1 MGLLDKV
8 DNLEEVKPVKKA
20 VAKKA
25 VAKKAVARKTTPER
39 PVAKAA
45 KTTTQ
50 EAKLRPT
57 GLPEGFELAGG
68 MPRYISW
75 LINFAVNFGL
85 LIMGVSMNIT
95 SSGGGGPG
103 ASTWILAGAIAAIL
117 VNTMVMPVWTGR
129 NFGEFTSRTKYI
141 NVYGNRPLFLHPI
154 FNNLLGFLSLIGFFF
169 VFTSMSE
176 LSDSQKEVTY
186 FVIGI
191 ILMVIWVVNF
201 FFKKNS
207 DYSQG
212 LFDMMFK
219 CYLVKHVATG
229 EETGWFA
236 RFEALGDFG
245 DKYTEKSAARETK
258 RAERA
263 EEKINKAKQAKAEI
277 DSEDQSKD

>member
-25 VAKKAVARKTTPER
+25 MAKKAVAKKATPKR
-39 PVAKAA
+39 PAKKAA
-45 KTTTQ
+45 KATTQ

-103 ASTWILAGAIAAIL
+103 ASTWILVGAMAAIL

-154 FNNLLGFLSLIGFFF
+154 FNNSLGFLSLIGFFLI
-169 VFTSMSE
+169 FTSMSE
-176 LSDSQKEVTY
+176 LSDKKELTY

-191 ILMVIWVVNF
+191 ILMVIWVLNF

-245 DKYTEKSAARETK
+245 DKYAEKSAARETK

-263 EEKINKAKQAKAEI
+263 EEKIKKAKQAKAEN